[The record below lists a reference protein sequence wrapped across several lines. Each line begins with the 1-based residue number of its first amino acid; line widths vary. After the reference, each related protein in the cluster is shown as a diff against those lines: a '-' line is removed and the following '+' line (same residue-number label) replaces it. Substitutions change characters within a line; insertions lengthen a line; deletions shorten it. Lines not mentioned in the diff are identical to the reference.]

1 MSKHL
6 YTPKILVLTLALGFF
21 ACDDDN
27 DKPSLRASIDY
38 NTLTAETIYSQAFV
52 DASGTS
58 TVDLTE
64 GNQRYKMFQALNYQ
78 STSAISANTQIDAAK
93 LKSLFSNTGNPFVDI
108 STSTISVTG
117 AELNGSGIQLKSVVA
132 SSKPASEA
140 EIVKAKFETLFD
152 EIATASASINNT
164 ASAGVAGRL
173 GTSLLD
179 AKGLDLAQVIQKS
192 LYGAL
197 QLDYIGNVLLDEGL
211 QADNSKTAG
220 DKKYTQREHNWDEGY
235 GLLTLNPIF
244 LQGATN
250 DNRNVF
256 EFGIG
261 AYVWEFNKENYAKI
275 YPAFLKG
282 RAAIVNN
289 DQNELQAQAQFI
301 RTQLEKSIALGALK
315 YLNDWKIATSDANRA
330 KAFAEGLGLIY
341 SLRFATLTGADAQFS
356 DNIISGLIGSAN
368 GFWDLD
374 ATKIN
379 TASQTIK
386 TKFGL

>member
-1 MSKHL
+1 MMKYL
-6 YTPKILVLTLALGFF
+6 YNPKILFFGLVLGLF
-21 ACDDDN
+21 ACEDDE
-27 DKPSLRASIDY
+27 KPSLRTKIDY
-38 NTLTAETIYSQAFV
+38 SSLTAEIPYSQPFV
-52 DASGTS
+52 DATGAT
-58 TVDLTE
+58 TVDLAA

-93 LKSLFSNTGNPFVDI
+93 LKNMFSNTGNPFIDI
-108 STSTISVTG
+108 STSTISISG
-117 AELNGSGIQLKSVVA
+117 AELNNSGIQLKNTVA
-132 SSKPASEA
+132 SSGTASEA
-140 EIVKAKFETLFD
+140 EIVKARFESLFD
-152 EIATASASINNT
+152 QIATASASINNT
-164 ASAGVAGRL
+164 ASAGVAGKL

-179 AKGLDLAQVIQKS
+179 TKGLDLAQVIQKS

-211 QADNSKTAG
+211 QADNSKTVG
-220 DKKYTQREHNWDEGY
+220 DNNYTQREHNWDEAY

-250 DNRNVF
+250 DNRNVY

-261 AYVWEFNKENYAKI
+261 SYVWEFNKENYAKI

-289 DQNELQAQAQFI
+289 DQSELQAQAQFI
-301 RTQLEKSIALGALK
+301 RTQLEKTIALGAIK

-330 KAFAEGLGLIY
+330 KAFAEGFGLIY

-356 DNIISGLIGSAN
+356 DEVMNGLVGSPN

-379 TASQTIK
+379 AASQAIK
-386 TKFGL
+386 TKFGI

>member
-1 MSKHL
+1 MKYLYNSKMFIFGL
-6 YTPKILVLTLALGFF
+6 IFSLF
-21 ACDDDN
+21 ACDDDE
-27 DKPSLRASIDY
+27 KPSLRTKMDY
-38 NTLTAETIYSQAFV
+38 NSLTAETPYSQPFV
-52 DASGTS
+52 DATGAT
-58 TVDLTE
+58 TVDLTA

-93 LKSLFSNTGNPFVDI
+93 LKNMFSNTGNPFVDI
-108 STSTISVTG
+108 STSTISITG
-117 AELNGSGIQLKSVVA
+117 AELNNSGIQLKNVV
-132 SSKPASEA
+132 SSSRPGSEA
-140 EIVKAKFETLFD
+140 EVVKARFESLFD
-152 EIATASASINNT
+152 QIATASASINNT
-164 ASAGVAGRL
+164 ASAGVAGKL

-197 QLDYIGNVLLDEGL
+197 QLDYISNVLLDEGL
-211 QADNSKTAG
+211 QADNSKTVG
-220 DKKYTQREHNWDEGY
+220 DKNYTQREHNWDEAY

-250 DNRNVF
+250 DNRNVY

-261 AYVWEFNKENYAKI
+261 SYVWEFNKENYAKI
-275 YPAFLKG
+275 YPSFLKG

-301 RTQLEKSIALGALK
+301 RTQLEKTIALGAIK
-315 YLNDWKIATSDANRA
+315 YLNDWKIATSEANRA
-330 KAFAEGLGLIY
+330 KAFAEGFGLIY

-356 DNIISGLIGSAN
+356 DDVMNGLVGSPN

-379 TASQTIK
+379 AASQAIK
-386 TKFGL
+386 TKFGI